1 MGAQQAQSEYLGE
14 ILVKQGVVSAD
25 KLAPHFDTVRERG
38 QPLAEVLVG
47 AKVTE
52 EKAIAQ
58 ALAAEC
64 GLGFM
69 PKIDIGAIPDA
80 ICGRLPITYAKQ
92 HKILPLAEDDS
103 VVYCVTADPL
113 DVTAI
118 DDVRTLFG
126 KPVELAVSTS
136 ETVLDA
142 INRVWERRET
152 SGGELHGDQAN
163 EEDEVVDILDSDD
176 EAPIIA
182 WVNGL
187 FAQAVRERAS
197 DIHIEPEERDVVVR
211 FRIDG
216 ELYVVRRASK
226 QFISKIIARVK

>member
-1 MGAQQAQSEYLGE
+1 MATALQAHSEYLGE
-14 ILVKQGVVSAD
+14 ILVRHGVLTAD
-25 KLAPHFDTVRERG
+25 RIPPLVQTVREKG
-38 QPLAEVLVG
+38 QGLVDILVIGKLADER
-47 AKVTE
+47 
-52 EKAIAQ
+52 AIAQ
-58 ALAAEC
+58 ALANEC

-69 PKIDIGAIPDA
+69 QKIDVDAIPDTVA
-80 ICGRLPITYAKQ
+80 AKVPITYAKQ
-92 HKILPLAEDDS
+92 HRIFPLAEHAD

-118 DDVRTLFG
+118 DDVRALFG
-126 KPVELAVSTS
+126 KRIELAVATS

-142 INRVWERRET
+142 INRVWERKET
-152 SGGELHGDQAN
+152 GGNLEGDQAN
-163 EEDEVVDILDSDD
+163 EEDQIVDILDSDD

-211 FRIDG
+211 FRVDG
-216 ELYVVRRASK
+216 E
-226 QFISKIIARVK
+226 I